1 MPPFQTPPLP
11 WRDFEWRMPTPWLQA
26 RRFNQKRH
34 NPIHISPLPSRRWLY
49 QRTVRHRIRGPL
61 TCPSASQLLKQSV
74 ANFQKTVYI
83 CNGWLEQCHRT
94 ATPIGQGMVAMTKEL
109 KALLSDI
116 RGSKDSDAVRTHLT
130 EIKAKQA
137 AATDPDVVRVLQDA
151 QV

>member
-1 MPPFQTPPLP
+1 
-11 WRDFEWRMPTPWLQA
+11 
-26 RRFNQKRH
+26 
-34 NPIHISPLPSRRWLY
+34 
-49 QRTVRHRIRGPL
+49 
-61 TCPSASQLLKQSV
+61 
-74 ANFQKTVYI
+74 
-83 CNGWLEQCHRT
+83 
-94 ATPIGQGMVAMTKEL
+94 MTKEL